1 MKKIILFSSLLIFIL
16 FFTSFSSLD
25 NKIIFDYY
33 LDSNKYDI
41 SKIKQEKQYTYIKEI
56 KNNLSGITYNKNTDT
71 LFAITNSPRDIYEL
85 DKNGKVLR
93 EIKLNG
99 FEDTED
105 LTYVKDNLF
114 AILDEENNA
123 FYIIKIDN
131 NTKKISIKD
140 SMIKFELDVKN
151 FKNLGYEGIS
161 YNEKEDIFYIVNEKI
176 PKKIVSVKGLITSRN
191 IKIEMLDK
199 IIDSNYYL
207 SDFSG
212 IYFDDNSN
220 DLYLLS
226 DESAILAHTTKEGK
240 FRSYLDL
247 DKKYIPQ
254 AEGVT
259 IDKEGNVFIVSEPN
273 IFLKIKK
280 YTKT

>member
-16 FFTSFSSLD
+16 FFTSFSGLD